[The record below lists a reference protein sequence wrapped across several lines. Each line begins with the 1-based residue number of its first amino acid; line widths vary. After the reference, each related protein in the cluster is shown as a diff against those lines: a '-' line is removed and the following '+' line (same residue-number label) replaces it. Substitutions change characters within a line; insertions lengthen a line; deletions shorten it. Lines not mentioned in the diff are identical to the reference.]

1 MPSKSRLAEVI
12 ALSLLGSAVLSTSAV
27 AAEDTAANNDKQTYE
42 RIEVTGSRIA
52 RENAYAPTPVTMV
65 TGEELLGSG
74 VTNIG
79 EALNQLPALGST
91 MSLASSGGS
100 SIGTAGLNL
109 LDLRNLGTSRT
120 LVLVNG
126 KRHVSSQKGTSAVD
140 VNTIPSAWIER
151 VEIITGGASAI
162 YGADAVTGVVNFILK
177 KNITGL
183 DINASIG
190 TADDTDFSKKRFSI
204 SYGQDIDGGRGNV
217 AFSAEYSGQN
227 DLGAMDRDATKTSY
241 ANMLNNAPGRVDDN
255 NPNNPDFIRTAN
267 SGYYTIAN
275 DGRFNLDGWKRFNP
289 DGSFSNVNLGSNNY
303 SNYCTD
309 CESINM
315 NQFNELQP
323 KFDRYNLNF
332 KTNYDITTEDSIY
345 FEAKYSRTEATN
357 KGQPAFFFSLKE
369 NPIEN
374 NYISIDNAF
383 LDPALRQMM
392 SDNDM
397 TSLKVNRFMT
407 DMGVRIEEDTRE
419 TQRYVLGAKGL
430 VGEDWDYDVYAIYG
444 QTDLERTNQNN
455 LIYQN
460 YQYALDSV
468 RDADGNAVCRS
479 ATARAEGCT
488 PINIFGFG
496 SPSQAA
502 IDYVNVDLTGTT
514 TIKQTVLSGSL
525 ANSALVELP
534 AGFVGFS
541 AGVEYRKEQSET
553 KEPDFDR
560 KTFFNAMGDDAGSF
574 NVKEVFAELSI
585 PLLSDLPLIRQ
596 LDLDLAGRYA
606 DYSTIG
612 DATTWKVGLS
622 WEMNEEFRLRST
634 YARAIRAPNISELYR
649 GESQNFFNIDD
660 SCRLVNLDKLDNSTT
675 RRSNCAALGVPADFD
690 NNYDAGSIEG
700 VSGGNRE
707 LHAEKSTS
715 YTLGAVYQPSFIDN
729 LTLTVDYWNITID
742 DAISSIDAQD
752 ILDKCLDSETGI
764 NNQYCAL
771 ISRNPDNHQINN
783 IVVQSMNLAKLEAS
797 GVDFDVRY
805 SFDLLG
811 GELTSGLIATKL
823 IRNREY
829 SFQNDPS
836 SYEDFAGTAGLP
848 DWQSNLNLT
857 YSRDN
862 WEATWRTRYLQKVD
876 LYSAQ
881 SLARDA
887 NPSNVMNYGTY
898 VISEMAIGYKFDNGL
913 GLKFGVDNVFDKS
926 LPFGTIGTS
935 ASSAMYDNVGRYFYT
950 SASFSF

>member
-27 AAEDTAANNDKQTYE
+27 AAEDAAANNDKQTYE

-190 TADDTDFSKKRFSI
+190 TADDSDFRKKRFSI

-217 AFSAEYSGQN
+217 AFAAEYSGQN
-227 DLGAMDRDATKTSY
+227 ALGAMDRDATKTSY
-241 ANMLNNAPGRVDDN
+241 ANMANNAEGRVDDN
-255 NPNNPDFIRTAN
+255 DPSNPDMIRTPN
-267 SGYYTIAN
+267 SGYYTMGN
-275 DGRFNLDGWKRFNP
+275 DGRFQLSDSDYWKRFNR
-289 DGSFSNVNLGSNNY
+289 DGSFSRVDLGSNQY
-303 SNYCTD
+303 SNFCTD
-309 CESINM
+309 CDSINIK
-315 NQFNELQP
+315 QFNELQP

-332 KTNYDITTEDSIY
+332 KTNYDITTEDSVY
-345 FEAKYSRTEATN
+345 FEAKYSRTEASN
-357 KGQPAFFFSLKE
+357 SGQPAYFFG
-369 NPIEN
+369 NPKN
-374 NYISIDNAF
+374 TVSIDNAF
-383 LDPALRQMM
+383 VTPELRDLMQ
-392 SDNDM
+392 SQNVD
-397 TSLKVNRFMT
+397 SFVVNRFMT
-407 DMGVRIEEDTRE
+407 DAGVRIEDDTRE
-419 TQRYVLGAKGL
+419 TQRYVLGVKGL
-430 VGEDWDYDVYAIYG
+430 IGEDWDYDIYAVYG
-444 QTDLERTNQNN
+444 QTDLERTNKNN

-496 SPSQAA
+496 APSRAA
-502 IDYVNVDLTGTT
+502 IDYINVDLTGTS
-514 TIKQTVLSGSL
+514 TIKQTVLSGSV
-525 ANSALVELP
+525 ANSSLFELP

-553 KEPDFDR
+553 KEPDYDK
-560 KTFFNAMGDDAGSF
+560 KTFFNALGNDVGSF
-574 NVKEVFAELSI
+574 NVKEVFAELSV

-612 DATTWKVGLS
+612 DATTWKAGLS
-622 WEMNEEFRLRST
+622 WEINDELRMRST
-634 YARAIRAPNISELYR
+634 YARAIRAPNISELY
-649 GESQNFFNIDD
+649 GAASQDFFQVKD
-660 SCRLVNLDKLDNSTT
+660 SCRLDRLNELDNSST
-675 RRSNCAALGVPADFD
+675 RAANCAALGVPADF
-690 NNYDAGSIEG
+690 NSAYDSSTLEG
-700 VSGGNRE
+700 VSSGNRD
-707 LHAEKSTS
+707 LNPEKSKS
-715 YTLGAVYQPSFIDN
+715 FTLGLVYQPSFIDN
-729 LTLTVDYWNITID
+729 LALTVDYWDITID

-823 IRNREY
+823 IRNRQY

-848 DWQSNLNLT
+848 DWQSNLSLK
-857 YSRDN
+857 YDRDN
-862 WEATWRTRYLQKVD
+862 WEATWRTRYMQKVD

-881 SLARDA
+881 SLARNA
-887 NPSNVMNYGTY
+887 NPSNVMDYGTY

>member
-12 ALSLLGSAVLSTSAV
+12 ALSLLGTAVLSTSAV
-27 AAEDTAANNDKQTYE
+27 AADDAVSNNDQPSYE

-65 TGEELLGSG
+65 TGDELLGSG

-91 MSLASSGGS
+91 MSLANSGGS
-100 SIGTAGLNL
+100 SIGTAGLNI
-109 LDLRNLGTSRT
+109 LDLRNLGTART

-126 KRHVSSQKGTSAVD
+126 KRHVSSQAGTAAVD

-190 TADDTDFSKKRFSI
+190 TADDSDFSKKRFSI
-204 SYGQDIDGGRGNV
+204 SYGQDIANGRGNV
-217 AFSAEYSGQN
+217 AFAAEYSGQN
-227 DLGAMDRDATKTSY
+227 DLWAMDRDATKTSY
-241 ANMLNNAPGRVDDN
+241 ASMANDAPGRVDDN

-267 SGYYTIAN
+267 SGYYTMGN
-275 DGRFNLDGWKRFNP
+275 DGRFNLGGWKRFNR
-289 DGSFSNVNLGSNNY
+289 DGSFSRVDLGTDQY

-309 CESINM
+309 CDSINM

-345 FEAKYSRTEATN
+345 FEAKYSRTEATSEF
-357 KGQPAFFFSLKE
+357 QPAFFFSDHDDA
-369 NPIEN
+369 IQN
-374 NYISIDNAF
+374 NYVSIDNAF

-407 DMGVRIEEDTRE
+407 DTGLRIEDDTRE
-419 TQRYVLGAKGL
+419 TQRYVVGAKGSI
-430 VGEDWDYDVYAIYG
+430 GDDWDYDVYAVYG
-444 QTDLERTNQNN
+444 QTDLERTNKNN

-468 RDADGNAVCRS
+468 RDANGNAVCRS
-479 ATARAEGCT
+479 AAARAEGCT

-496 SPSQAA
+496 APSQAA
-502 IDYVNVDLTGTT
+502 IDYINVDLTGTS
-514 TIKQTVLSGSL
+514 TIKQTVLSGSV
-525 ANSALVELP
+525 ANSALFELP

-541 AGVEYRKEQSET
+541 AGVEYRKEESET
-553 KEPDFDR
+553 KEPKFDR
-560 KTFFNAMGDDAGSF
+560 ATFFNAMGDDEGSF

-622 WEMNEEFRLRST
+622 WEVSEEFRLRGT
-634 YARAIRAPNISELYR
+634 YARAIRAPNISELY
-649 GESQNFFNIDD
+649 GAQSQNFYSIDD
-660 SCRLVNLDKLDNSTT
+660 SCRLDNLNKLENAST
-675 RRSNCAALGVPADFD
+675 RRSNCAALGVPADFN
-690 NNYDAGSIEG
+690 NNYDDGSIEG
-700 VSGGNRE
+700 TSGGNRE
-707 LHAEKSTS
+707 LNPEKSTS
-715 YTLGAVYQPSFIDN
+715 YTIGAVYQPDFVDN
-729 LTLTVDYWNITID
+729 LTFTIDYWNITID
-742 DAISSIDAQD
+742 DAISSIGAQD

-783 IVVQSMNLAKLEAS
+783 IEVQSMNLAKLEAS
-797 GVDFDVRY
+797 GVDFDVHY
-805 SFDLLG
+805 SFDLFG

-836 SYEDFAGTAGLP
+836 SYEDYAGTSGLP
-848 DWQSNLNLT
+848 EWQGNLSLK
-857 YSRDN
+857 YDRDN
-862 WEATWRTRYLQKVD
+862 WEATWRTRYLEKVD

-881 SLARDA
+881 SLARNA
-887 NPSNVMNYGTY
+887 NPSNVMDYGTY

-913 GLKFGVDNVFDKS
+913 GLKFGVDNVFDKA

-935 ASSAMYDNVGRYFYT
+935 SDDAMYDNVGRYFYT